1 MGSKTTS
8 VCRLRAG
15 IAFQITITCRYRA
28 IAPANVVPPGA
39 ASAATRRSAFRAS
52 GSDFAL
58 PKSMVCTADES
69 CPLQDCEHCYDYP
82 NERHAQLAALLQL
95 VDEVRSDQLVLPD
108 VPLPGC
114 VARALR
120 RGQRPADG
128 VFDRLLPKNVR
139 RASARYWTPL
149 EVTQRAAEWFRQL
162 GVCSVVDIGS
172 GAGKFCVAT
181 ALCVPARFTGIEQ
194 RAPLLAAACELARR
208 FEVEDRVTFVHGR
221 LGDTPL
227 PQAEAYYLYNPF
239 GENLFE
245 PDGQLDGEAELS
257 EERYFED
264 IARVE
269 ELLHEAALGTYV
281 LTYNGFGGEIPS
293 SYREVY
299 VDRELP
305 NLLRLWRKT
314 SEDRGVRRGPGWSS
328 DAEEIQYGVDERE
341 RMGWAAW
348 HEQ

>member
-1 MGSKTTS
+1 
-8 VCRLRAG
+8 
-15 IAFQITITCRYRA
+15 
-28 IAPANVVPPGA
+28 
-39 ASAATRRSAFRAS
+39 
-52 GSDFAL
+52 
-58 PKSMVCTADES
+58 MVCTADVS
-69 CPLQDCEHCYDYP
+69 CPLQHCEHCHDDL
-82 NERHAQLAALLQL
+82 NERHAQLATRLRL
-95 VDEVRSDQLVLPD
+95 VGGARSDQLMQSD

-120 RGQRPADG
+120 RGQRTPDR
-128 VFDRLLPKNVR
+128 VFDSLLPKNVR

-149 EVTQRAAEWFRQL
+149 AVTQRAAEWFRQL
-162 GVCSVVDIGS
+162 GVRSVVDIGS

-194 RAPLLAAACELARR
+194 RRPLMAAARELVRR
-208 FEVEDRVTFVHGR
+208 FELEDRVSFVHGR

-239 GENLFE
+239 GENLFA

-257 EERYFED
+257 EERYFQD
-264 IARVE
+264 IAHVE
-269 ELLHEAALGTYV
+269 QLLHEAALGTYV

-305 NLLRLWRKT
+305 NLLRLWCKM
-314 SEDRGVRRGPGWSS
+314 SVSA
-328 DAEEIQYGVDERE
+328 AEG
-341 RMGWAAW
+341 
-348 HEQ
+348 

>member
-1 MGSKTTS
+1 M
-8 VCRLRAG
+8 VFNAD
-15 IAFQITITCRYRA
+15 
-28 IAPANVVPPGA
+28 AP
-39 ASAATRRSAFRAS
+39 
-52 GSDFAL
+52 
-58 PKSMVCTADES
+58 
-69 CPLQDCEHCYDYP
+69 CPLEHCEDCCDHAS
-82 NERHAQLAALLQL
+82 ERHAQLAARLQL
-95 VDEVRSDQLVLPD
+95 VDEVRSDQLTRAD
-108 VPLPGC
+108 APLPGC
-114 VARALR
+114 IARALR
-120 RGQRPADG
+120 RGQRPTDR
-128 VFDRLLPKNVR
+128 VFDRLLPRSVR

-149 EVTQRAAEWFRQL
+149 AVTQRAAEWFQQL
-162 GVCSVVDIGS
+162 GVRSVVDIGS

-208 FEVEDRVTFVHGR
+208 FELEDRVTFVHGR
-221 LGDTPL
+221 LGDAPL
-227 PQAEAYYLYNPF
+227 PQADAYYLYNPF
-239 GENLFE
+239 GENLFG

-257 EERYFED
+257 HERYLQD
-264 IARVE
+264 VARVE
-269 ELLHEAALGTYV
+269 QLLQEAALGTCV

-314 SEDRGVRRGPGWSS
+314 SEDRGGRRERGWSS

-341 RMGWAAW
+341 RVGWAAR